1 MAEPGKPD
9 KNDRGGPADPLASAA
24 AVGFALAAQAAE
36 FWLGVASG
44 LAKAGQDMLERN
56 RKSEDSPALTTEPTK
71 PVEAARAA
79 VRTVMADVER
89 AAKDVAEV
97 TSKLA
102 PANVVAKPV
111 EKKPEPKATEKS
123 APKATENKSAPKT
136 TESKAAPKPAEGKA
150 APKAVEKPEQKVP
163 ERKLKLEAGAPAKP
177 AAPKAKAV
185 KAKADAAPQ
194 AVIMPEDFRAPKAMP
209 RPAKPDDLKRLNG
222 VGPRLE
228 QTLNGLGVWTY
239 AQVAAWK
246 PEEIAY
252 VEDMTGLDGAVAT
265 NKWLSQAASLAKG
278 ETKH

>member
-9 KNDRGGPADPLASAA
+9 RDDKRAVADPLASAA
-24 AVGFALAAQAAE
+24 AVGFALAAQAAD

-56 RKSEDSPALTTEPTK
+56 RKSEDSPAFSAEPAK

-102 PANVVAKPV
+102 EAPVKAARTAPKPAERKPEPKATEKTSEPKAAETASEPKAV
-111 EKKPEPKATEKS
+111 EKKPEPKA
-123 APKATENKSAPKT
+123 KAEVIPLVASKAKEP
-136 TESKAAPKPAEGKA
+136 EKAAPKPAAVPKPKA
-150 APKAVEKPEQKVP
+150 AKARAEAVP
-163 ERKLKLEAGAPAKP
+163 AT
-177 AAPKAKAV
+177 
-185 KAKADAAPQ
+185 
-194 AVIMPEDFRAPKAMP
+194 IMPEDFRAPKAIS
-209 RPAKPDDLKRLNG
+209 RPAQPDDLKRLSG
-222 VGPRLE
+222 VGPKLE
-228 QTLNGLGVWTY
+228 QTLNSLGVWTY
-239 AQVAAWK
+239 AQVAAWA